1 MNWGTSSKLAPAG
14 GWREKKP
21 KNITQRKKI
30 VMVNELELNKTMPD
44 ITLSDISSFEKGI
57 HYNLPNDFICF
68 YLKQNGGYPTFNNIY
83 VEEIDSVV
91 KVKIF
96 YSFLYRNFSGWTIES
111 LYTFFVEEKSFLP
124 SHFFPFASDMGDNLF
139 CVNLKTQEV
148 ILVLLDIGE
157 FDEEEVIH
165 ISSSFDEFLSM
176 FA

>member
-1 MNWGTSSKLAPAG
+1 MRDG
-14 GWREKKP
+14 EKRNQ

-30 VMVNELELNKTMPD
+30 AMVNKLELNKTMSD

-91 KVKIF
+91 KVKVF
-96 YSFLYRNFSGWTIES
+96 YSFLYRNFSGWTVES
-111 LYTFFVEEKSFLP
+111 LYTFFVEEKSFLA
-124 SHFFPFASDMGDNLF
+124 SHFLPFASDMGDNLF

-157 FDEEEVIH
+157 FDEEEVIN
-165 ISSSFDEFLSM
+165 ISSSYDEFLSM
-176 FA
+176 FAEGWG

>member
-1 MNWGTSSKLAPAG
+1 MNWARAASLRQRGNERRKEA
-14 GWREKKP
+14 
-21 KNITQRKKI
+21 KNIIQRKN

-57 HYNLPNDFICF
+57 HYNFPNDFICF
-68 YLKQNGGYPTFNNIY
+68 YLKQNGGYPTFKNIY

-91 KVKIF
+91 KVKVF
-96 YSFLYRNFSGWTIES
+96 YSFLCRNFSGWTIES

-124 SHFFPFASDMGDNLF
+124 SHFLPFASDMGDNLF